1 MLIFN
6 VIMNWLDIVIVAV
19 AIFYIKRGADSGA
32 IKIITGFAGIII
44 AYIISINYYTP
55 GEAII
60 NHITHR
66 LPPTDE
72 RLLSIL
78 VTFIIVSLIFN
89 IISPYLEKMV
99 PKKMR
104 KSPSNI
110 YGGALLSLA
119 EFTIILS
126 FLIFVIM
133 NFNIN
138 TKTDKN
144 IKNIIKKSY
153 IGRTIIK
160 ENAKILQPVLGNDIQ
175 KVEFNVAKKK
185 G

>member
-1 MLIFN
+1 
-6 VIMNWLDIVIVAV
+6 MNWLDIVIVAV
-19 AIFYIKRGADSGA
+19 AIFYIKRGSESGA
-32 IKIITGFAGIII
+32 IRIITGFAGIII
-44 AYIISINYYTP
+44 AYIISLNYYYP

-60 NHITHR
+60 NHFTHR
-66 LPPTDE
+66 LPPKDE
-72 RLLSIL
+72 HLISIL
-78 VTFIIVSLIFN
+78 ITFIIISIIFN
-89 IISPYLEKMV
+89 TVSPYVEKMV

-110 YGGALLSLA
+110 YGGALLSFA

-138 TKTDKN
+138 TSTDKN
-144 IKNIIKKSY
+144 LKNIIKKSY
-153 IGRTIIK
+153 IGRIIVK
-160 ENAKILQPVLGNDIQ
+160 ENSKILQPMLGNDIQ
-175 KVEFNVAKKK
+175 KVGLNGPKKK